1 MQDLPFLRQ
10 GLVPQEEGGLA
21 VTRLN
26 YTGEEHE
33 KLTDQ
38 DVKDLAEALMNNNAF
53 SGVLD
58 LNSNDLSD
66 LSALHLAPV
75 FEKQNGFN
83 ITNLYLDGNNFT
95 TKAGE
100 YIG

>member
-1 MQDLPFLRQ
+1 
-10 GLVPQEEGGLA
+10 
-21 VTRLN
+21 
-26 YTGEEHE
+26 
-33 KLTDQ
+33 
-38 DVKDLAEALMNNNAF
+38 VKDLAEALMNNNAF